1 MNFDLAEELNTYILD
16 NKLEQAIE
24 IAEKKLSELPTTDFH
39 KIIGKDL
46 KPLIENLISYIT
58 DFYSQSKNKFEV
70 KAIYSEMNGFT
81 INYDLWFIDLFAYS
95 ELGTLNDLD
104 WLSEFECVHDKSMTI
119 TGFEDLQ
126 SVYEGY
132 MENEKWRDK
141 ELEKAC
147 EVCELLII
155 LRLQELFKDAKV
167 TAIQRNLEWIH
178 IPLFVTA
185 HDYEMIYEVK
195 K

>member
-24 IAEKKLSELPTTDFH
+24 LAEKKLSELPTTDFH

>member
-1 MNFDLAEELNTYILD
+1 MNFDLAEELNIYLLD

-24 IAEKKLSELPTTDFH
+24 VAEKKLSELPTTDFH

-46 KPLIENLISYIT
+46 KLLIENLISYIT

-104 WLSEFECVHDKSMTI
+104 WLSEFECASDKSMTI
-119 TGFEDLQ
+119 NGFEHLQ
-126 SVYEGY
+126 SVYEEY

-147 EVCELLII
+147 QVCELLII